1 MMRKELDQVETTYSR
16 LNERFKGVNIVND
29 QINNWAKRVHQKFAT
44 FTSEPAF

>member
-1 MMRKELDQVETTYSR
+1 MRKELDQVENTYSK

-29 QINNWAKRVHQKFAT
+29 QINNWAKKVHQKFAT